1 MKVDVYPN
9 INNVEVYENPISVPV
24 EASWQKIN
32 YTVQDP
38 VVLTFVLPSAP
49 TVDQDGDFVLKVF
62 FNTILAEYGVDYT
75 LSDKTITW
83 LNVIPLE
90 SGETLEVWY
99 SPKSAYGSVP
109 GSGEVTALNHLS
121 DVSIVGS
128 IDGDFLIRNNSG
140 KYVNKPLVAGSGVSI
155 IKNDAVVTVSA
166 TPTQR
171 KMVYDNTKGSG
182 DFVGTLN
189 THYYVDTST
198 AVNDVIVTL
207 PASSDAGAEIRVKVK
222 DSTQSVIIQPTT
234 GQYIDSLLDNQITI
248 SNANEFKTFMDNGTD
263 GWEIV

>member
-24 EASWQKIN
+24 EASWEKVIF
-32 YTVQDP
+32 TVPDP

-49 TVDQDGDFVLKVF
+49 VVDQDGDYVLKVF

-83 LNVIPLE
+83 LNVIALE
-90 SGETLEVWY
+90 AGETLEAWY

-121 DVSIVGS
+121 DVTITAAL
-128 IDGDFLIRNNSG
+128 DGELLIRNASG
-140 KYVNKPLVAGSGVSI
+140 KFVNKSLVAGSGVSI
-155 IKNDAVVTVSA
+155 SKNDAVVTVSA

-171 KMVYDNTKGSG
+171 KMIYDNTKGSG
-182 DFVGTLN
+182 DFVGALN

-207 PASSDAGAEIRVKVK
+207 PVSSDAGSEIRVKVK
-222 DSTQSVIIQPTT
+222 DSTQNVIIQPTA
-234 GQYIDSLLDNQITI
+234 GQYIDSVLNNQITL
-248 SNANEFKTFMDNGTD
+248 SNANEVKTLMDNGTD
-263 GWEIV
+263 GWELV